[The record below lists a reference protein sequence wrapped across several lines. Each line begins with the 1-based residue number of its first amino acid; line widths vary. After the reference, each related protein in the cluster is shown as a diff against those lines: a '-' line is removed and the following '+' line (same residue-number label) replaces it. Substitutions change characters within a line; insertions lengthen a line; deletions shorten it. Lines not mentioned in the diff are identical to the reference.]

1 MSAGYANNPY
11 VLNIVPLFGVSGSA
25 AGTTSGAA
33 GSGLVSGGAGTNGTA
48 SVSALAVNTVSTQNS
63 GSVQFTSPVLIDVG
77 GVVVQLQAKIA
88 ELEARI
94 VALGG

>member
-25 AGTTSGAA
+25 SGSASGAA
-33 GSGLVSGGAGTNGTA
+33 GSGLGSTDSNGTA

-77 GVVVQLQAKIA
+77 GVLVELQAKIA

>member
-25 AGTTSGAA
+25 SGAA
-33 GSGLVSGGAGTNGTA
+33 GSASGLGSSTDMNGSA

-77 GVVVQLQAKIA
+77 GVMVQLQAKIA

>member
-11 VLNIVPLFGVSGSA
+11 VLNIVPLFGVAGSASGSA
-25 AGTTSGAA
+25 GSA
-33 GSGLVSGGAGTNGTA
+33 SGLSSTDTNGSA

-77 GVVVQLQAKIA
+77 GMIVELQAKIA

>member
-11 VLNIVPLFGVSGSA
+11 VLNIVPLFGVAGSA
-25 AGTTSGAA
+25 SGAA
-33 GSGLVSGGAGTNGTA
+33 GSASGLGSSTDMNGSA
-48 SVSALAVNTVSTQNS
+48 SVSALAVNTVGTQNS

-77 GVVVQLQAKIA
+77 GVIVELQAKIA

>member
-11 VLNIVPLFGVSGSA
+11 VLNIVPLFGVAGSASGSA
-25 AGTTSGAA
+25 
-33 GSGLVSGGAGTNGTA
+33 SGLGSTDSNGSA
-48 SVSALAVNTVSTQNS
+48 SVSALAVNTISTQNS
-63 GSVQFTSPVLIDVG
+63 GYVQFTSPVLIDVG
-77 GVVVQLQAKIA
+77 GVIVELQAKIA

>member
-11 VLNIVPLFGVSGSA
+11 VLNIVPLFGVAGSASGSA
-25 AGTTSGAA
+25 AGLSSTDSN
-33 GSGLVSGGAGTNGTA
+33 GSA
-48 SVSALAVNTVSTQNS
+48 SVSALAVNTISTQNS

-77 GVVVQLQAKIA
+77 GVIVELQAKIA

>member
-1 MSAGYANNPY
+1 MSAGYGNNPY
-11 VLNIVPLFGVSGSA
+11 VLNIVPLFGVAGSASGSA
-25 AGTTSGAA
+25 GSA
-33 GSGLVSGGAGTNGTA
+33 SGLTEGGGGIATNTISTFDSGN
-48 SVSALAVNTVSTQNS
+48 
-63 GSVQFTSPVLIDVG
+63 VQFTSPVLIDVG

>member
-11 VLNIVPLFGVSGSA
+11 VLNIVPLFGVAGGASGSA
-25 AGTTSGAA
+25 VSASGATQ
-33 GSGLVSGGAGTNGTA
+33 GT
-48 SVSALAVNTVSTQNS
+48 SAVATNTISTVDS

>member
-11 VLNIVPLFGVSGSA
+11 VLNIVPLFGVAGSASGS
-25 AGTTSGAA
+25 GTTAA
-33 GSGLVSGGAGTNGTA
+33 ASGGVVNG
-48 SVSALAVNTVSTQNS
+48 ALATNTIGTLDS
-63 GSVQFTSPVLIDVG
+63 GSVQFTSPVLLEVG
-77 GVVVQLQAKIA
+77 GVLVQLQAKIA

>member
-1 MSAGYANNPY
+1 MSAGYGNNPY
-11 VLNIVPLFGVSGSA
+11 VLNIVPLFNIAGSASGSA
-25 AGTTSGAA
+25 STGSGFITTDSATAASATAAAGTVATNTI
-33 GSGLVSGGAGTNGTA
+33 GT
-48 SVSALAVNTVSTQNS
+48 LNS

>member
-1 MSAGYANNPY
+1 MSAGYGNNPY
-11 VLNIVPLFGVSGSA
+11 VLNIVPLFGVAGSA
-25 AGTTSGAA
+25 SGAA
-33 GSGLVSGGAGTNGTA
+33 GSASGLDGTTTTA
-48 SVSALAVNTVSTQNS
+48 SAATQVLSTNTIGTLDS

-77 GVVVQLQAKIA
+77 GAVVQLQAKIA

>member
-1 MSAGYANNPY
+1 MSAGYGNNPY
-11 VLNIVPLFGVSGSA
+11 VLNIVPLFGVAGSASGSA
-25 AGTTSGAA
+25 GSA
-33 GSGLVSGGAGTNGTA
+33 SGLDTTGATTA
-48 SVSALAVNTVSTQNS
+48 SASTGALATNTIGTLDT